1 MTDIVIILVLVLLN
15 GVFAMSELA
24 VVSARRIRLE
34 KLAGEGRRG
43 AGSALDLHD
52 DPSRFLSTV
61 QVGIT
66 LISIFNGAF
75 GEASLTARL
84 TPKLGD
90 MGVTDAYARP
100 VALAIVVAGI
110 TFVSIVLGE
119 LVPKRIAILYPE
131 ALATA
136 LARPLQW
143 VARLAHPIV
152 RLLAMTTD
160 GIMRL
165 LGMHRHKDETPTEE
179 DVTGLI
185 KESAEAGVFEK
196 TEYDIAARA
205 LRLDDWHLRAL
216 MTPRVDLELLDL
228 DRPLAHN
235 LARIAESAYS
245 RFPVYRG
252 DRSQVLGV
260 VRARNLFGQA
270 IRGQSLDAI
279 DIGAAIEPIL
289 YVPESSS
296 AIALLEQLKQRGVD
310 LAMIV
315 DEYGDIQG
323 MVTRSDVMRA
333 LVGGVT
339 PTHDH
344 DQPDAVQREDG
355 SWFVDGG
362 MVLDRFRHLTGT
374 GLRFPA
380 EDIGAYHTLAGFLL
394 YQLGVIP
401 RAGDRLDWDGWRFEV
416 ADMDGNRIDRLLVAP
431 VDPPSRPR
439 AAD

>member
-24 VVSARRIRLE
+24 VVSARRLRLA
-34 KLAGEGRRG
+34 KLAGEGRHG
-43 AGSALDLHD
+43 AGSALALHD

-84 TPKLGD
+84 TPTLGD
-90 MGVTDAYARP
+90 MGVSDAYARP
-100 VALAIVVAGI
+100 IALAIVVAGI

-131 ALATA
+131 ALATK

-165 LGMHRHKDETPTEE
+165 LGMHQQKDETPTEE
-179 DVTGLI
+179 DVTGMI
-185 KESAEAGVFEK
+185 KESADAGVFEK

-228 DRPLAHN
+228 DRPLGHN
-235 LARIAESAYS
+235 LARIAESPYS

-260 VRARNLFGQA
+260 VRARNLFEQA
-270 IRGQSLDAI
+270 IRGQSLDVI

-296 AIALLEQLKQRGVD
+296 AIDLLEQLKQSRAE

-323 MVTRSDVMRA
+323 MVTLTDVMNA
-333 LVGGVT
+333 LVGEVT

-344 DQPDAVQREDG
+344 DQPDAVQRDDG

-374 GLRFPA
+374 GIRFPA
-380 EDIGAYHTLAGFLL
+380 EDSGAYHTLAGFLL

-401 RAGDRLDWDGWRFEV
+401 RAGDRLDWDGGRFEV
-416 ADMDGNRIDRLLVAP
+416 ADMDGNRIDRLRGAP
-431 VDPPSRPR
+431 VEPPSRPL
-439 AAD
+439 AAG